1 MLAKYASGRT
11 LTNLS
16 LSGTIDTPMV
26 TQARSVAGT
35 GNLAIRL
42 DNSESA
48 LKRVGKPSEVASLI
62 AFLLS
67 NESTFITGAV
77 MPIDG
82 GWNC

>member
-1 MLAKYASGRT
+1 
-11 LTNLS
+11 
-16 LSGTIDTPMV
+16 MV
-26 TQARSVAGT
+26 VHARSFAGT
-35 GNLAIRL
+35 GNTAIRL

-48 LKRVGKPSEVASLI
+48 LKRVGQPSEVASLI

-67 NESTFITGAV
+67 DESTFITGTV